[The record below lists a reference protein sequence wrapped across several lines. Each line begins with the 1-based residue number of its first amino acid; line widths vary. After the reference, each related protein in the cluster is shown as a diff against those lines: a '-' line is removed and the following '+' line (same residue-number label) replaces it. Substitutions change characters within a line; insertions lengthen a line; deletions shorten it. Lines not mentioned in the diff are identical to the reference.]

1 MNKNRIPKNR
11 YNGNSRR
18 YAEAK
23 AEIDHIARN
32 VRSESKPE
40 KNHVLDEIGK
50 AVDAHAA
57 EIGVTVSDIFKFLT
71 ITAAVLPNME
81 VELEMIR
88 LKVDDSGI
96 SVKITRPCRECCED
110 CSGFSGDEDFN
121 EDDWDDEEGLLYDG
135 D

>member
-18 YAEAK
+18 YADAK
-23 AEIDHIARN
+23 AETGRIARN
-32 VRSESKPE
+32 VKSAAKPE
-40 KNHVLDEIGK
+40 KNSVLDKIGK
-50 AVDAHAA
+50 AVDAHAM

-81 VELEMIR
+81 LELEMIR

-96 SVKITRPCRECCED
+96 FVEITRPCHKCCED
-110 CSGFSGDEDFN
+110 CGGFSGD
-121 EDDWDDEEGLLYDG
+121 DDWDEEEGLLYDG

>member
-11 YNGNSRR
+11 YNNNSRR

-23 AEIDHIARN
+23 AETNRIARN
-32 VRSESKPE
+32 VRSEAKPE

-81 VELEMIR
+81 LELEMIH

-96 SVKITRPCRECCED
+96 FVEITRPCHKHYED
-110 CSGFSGDEDFN
+110 CGVDDFDE
-121 EDDWDDEEGLLYDG
+121 WDEEEGLLYDG

>member
-18 YAEAK
+18 YADAK
-23 AEIDHIARN
+23 AETDRIARN
-32 VRSESKPE
+32 VKTTAKPE
-40 KNHVLDEIGK
+40 KASILDEIGK
-50 AVDAHAA
+50 AVDAHAVD
-57 EIGVTVSDIFKFLT
+57 IGVTVSDIFKFLT

-81 VELEMIR
+81 LELKMIR

-96 SVKITRPCRECCED
+96 SVKITRPCRECGED
-110 CSGFSGDEDFN
+110 CGGFSGDEDFN
-121 EDDWDDEEGLLYDG
+121 EDGWDDEEGLLYDG

>member
-11 YNGNSRR
+11 YNGNSRW

-23 AEIDHIARN
+23 AETDRIARN

-81 VELEMIR
+81 LELEMIR

-96 SVKITRPCRECCED
+96 LVKVTRPCHKCCED
-110 CSGFSGDEDFN
+110 CGGFSGD
-121 EDDWDDEEGLLYDG
+121 DDWDEEEGLLYDG

>member
-11 YNGNSRR
+11 YNCNSRR

-23 AEIDHIARN
+23 AETDRIARN
-32 VRSESKPE
+32 VKSESKPE

-71 ITAAVLPNME
+71 ITAAVLPKME
-81 VELEMIR
+81 LELEMIH

-96 SVKITRPCRECCED
+96 FVEITRPCHKLCED
-110 CSGFSGDEDFN
+110 CGGFSDDDDFDKWDE
-121 EDDWDDEEGLLYDG
+121 EEGLLYDG

>member
-1 MNKNRIPKNR
+1 MNKNRILKNR

-23 AEIDHIARN
+23 AETDRIARN
-32 VRSESKPE
+32 VKSAAKPE

-50 AVDAHAA
+50 AVDDHAV

-81 VELEMIR
+81 LELEMIH

-96 SVKITRPCRECCED
+96 FVEITRPCHKRCED
-110 CSGFSGDEDFN
+110 CGDFSDDDDFDE
-121 EDDWDDEEGLLYDG
+121 WDEEEGLLYDG

>member
-18 YAEAK
+18 YADAK
-23 AEIDHIARN
+23 AETDRIARN
-32 VRSESKPE
+32 VKSAAKPE
-40 KNHVLDEIGK
+40 KNNVLDEIGK
-50 AVDAHAA
+50 AVDAHAV

-81 VELEMIR
+81 LELEMIR

-96 SVKITRPCRECCED
+96 FVEITRPCHKCCED
-110 CSGFSGDEDFN
+110 CGDDDFD
-121 EDDWDDEEGLLYDG
+121 EWDEEEGLLYDG

>member
-18 YAEAK
+18 YADAK
-23 AEIDHIARN
+23 AETDRIARN
-32 VRSESKPE
+32 VKSAAKPE
-40 KNHVLDEIGK
+40 KNNVLDEIGK
-50 AVDAHAA
+50 AVDAHAV

-81 VELEMIR
+81 LELEMIR

-96 SVKITRPCRECCED
+96 FVEITRPCHKCCED
-110 CSGFSGDEDFN
+110 CDDDDFDE
-121 EDDWDDEEGLLYDG
+121 WDEEEGLLYDG